1 MESSRIPFLEE
12 WLLFRRGIV
21 MRGKTRGEEKDL
33 SAQRIQFNINIAG
46 RGVTVALHGGLTD
59 PTAPAGGMLH
69 NLKKKGGG

>member
-33 SAQRIQFNINIAG
+33 SAQRIQFNK
-46 RGVTVALHGGLTD
+46 RKLQ
-59 PTAPAGGMLH
+59 P
-69 NLKKKGGG
+69 

>member
-33 SAQRIQFNINIAG
+33 SAQRIQFNTAMQPPIGAPWL
-46 RGVTVALHGGLTD
+46 RLTTD
-59 PTAPAGGMLH
+59 LPRAACG
-69 NLKKKGGG
+69 